1 MPARIDDILVLDTA
15 VSKTGLAK
23 YLRDREAVLPS
34 DFGGLGDGVAD
45 DTAAIQACFDRAGA
59 DQKFAMIPPG
69 TWNVSGTVTLPG
81 PAPGLIMQGTIRY
94 TGTAPTSV
102 LVLGD
107 GGTVRNGEKLYSGL
121 NVIRQTISDWSSE
134 ADIGITVRN
143 VDASQIE
150 LRRVEGFTIGMR
162 TLGDG
167 RGVED
172 STFTLGRIVNNCIGL
187 DIWCATATAWNTSNR
202 YYGGHFACATG
213 VNAALDRFGVRLG
226 NEPGAYSNHNRHVFD
241 APNFELRQAGSNIAI
256 PFLNQTS
263 GSAIHARAMRME
275 ACSPLAARHTAGA
288 QDCEYDVAWTNTYLV
303 GIDYTA
309 TANRCG
315 NAVINRHRAPASRF
329 QRFLAGVPNTRA
341 VAFRQSA
348 TEIGVEGL
356 IALATSTTTATFM
369 ADFCFNG
376 LTDLTPTDRAVT
388 LAANRG
394 LGWMLD
400 TSQAKEFAL
409 AHWLTSGAS
418 GGRLFVRVFD
428 GAGNVREDIAGDVL
442 ASITTMQWNG
452 PAKGWNAGA
461 PMDDAN
467 LNRRQTLRVGASV
480 AYAQVGV
487 IGFDGSID
495 LQSLRLYGLPEAAPA
510 VLNGTPLLTGALF
523 GSGRREFAAEVSWDL
538 PSLAPGA
545 TALTDVTVNGAR
557 AGDLA
562 TASLVSSTRFIE
574 LDAAVWSNNTVRVMA
589 RNISAATFDLAAA
602 TLSVGV
608 TKRRVP

>member
-1 MPARIDDILVLDTA
+1 MPARIDDLLVLNA
-15 VSKTGLAK
+15 NLNKTDFAK
-23 YLRDREAVLPS
+23 YLRDREAVLPN

-45 DTAAIQACFDRAGA
+45 DRTAIQAAFDRAGA

-81 PAPGLIMQGTIRY
+81 GARGLIMQGTIRY

-107 GGTVRNGEKLYSGL
+107 GGTIRNAEKLYAGL

-172 STFTLGRIVNNCIGL
+172 STFTLGRIVNNRIGL
-187 DIWCATATAWNTSNR
+187 DIWCATATAWNTSIR
-202 YYGGHFACATG
+202 YYGGHFAQATG
-213 VNAALDRFGVRLG
+213 VNAAQDRFGVRFG
-226 NEPGAYSNHNRHVFD
+226 NEAGAYSNHNRHVFD

-263 GSAIHARAMRME
+263 GSAIIARNMRME

-288 QDCEYDVAWTNTYLV
+288 QDCEYDIAWTNTYLV

-341 VAFRQSA
+341 AAFRQSA
-348 TEIGVEGL
+348 TEVGVEGL
-356 IALATSTTTATFM
+356 ITIATSTTTATFM

-467 LNRRQTLRVGASV
+467 FNRRQTIRVGAAV

-487 IGFDGSID
+487 IGFDGPID

-545 TALTDVTVNGAR
+545 TSLIDVTLNGAR

-562 TASLVSSTRFIE
+562 QASLVSSTRFIE

-589 RNISAATFDLAAA
+589 RNISTATFDLAAS

-608 TKRRVP
+608 TKRRIA

>member
-1 MPARIDDILVLDTA
+1 MEFP
-15 VSKTGLAK
+15 
-23 YLRDREAVLPS
+23 LPN
-34 DFGGLGDGVAD
+34 DFAGLGDGVAD
-45 DTAAIQACFDRAGA
+45 DRTAIQAAFDRAGA

-81 PAPGLIMQGTIRY
+81 GARGLIMQGTIRY
-94 TGTAPTSV
+94 TGTAPTFV

-107 GGTVRNGEKLYSGL
+107 GGTIRNAEKLYTGL

-172 STFTLGRIVNNCIGL
+172 STFTLGRIVNNRIGL
-187 DIWCATATAWNTSNR
+187 DIWCATATAWNTSVR
-202 YYGGHFACATG
+202 YYGGHFAHATG
-213 VNAALDRFGVRLG
+213 VNASQDRFGVRFG

-263 GSAIHARAMRME
+263 GSAIIARNMRME
-275 ACSPLAARHTAGA
+275 ACSPIAARHTGTA

-309 TANRCG
+309 TATRCG
-315 NAVINRHRAPASRF
+315 NAVINRHRAPASRLT
-329 QRFLAGVPNTRA
+329 RFLAGCENVRA
-341 VAFRQSA
+341 RAFRQSA
-348 TEIGVEGL
+348 TEVGVEGL
-356 IALATSTTTATFM
+356 VTIATSTTTATYI

-376 LTDLTPTDRAVT
+376 LIGLVPNGRGIE

-394 LGWMLD
+394 LGWIVD
-400 TSQAKEFAL
+400 VSQAKEIAI
-409 AHWLTSGAS
+409 AHSLVAGAA
-418 GGRLFVRVFD
+418 GGRLFARLFD
-428 GAGNVREDIAGDVL
+428 AAGNIREDVAGDIL
-442 ASITTMQWNG
+442 ASLTTMLWSA
-452 PAKGWNAGA
+452 PAKGWHAGA

-467 LNRRQTLRVGASV
+467 LNRRMTLRFGPGVSF
-480 AYAQVGV
+480 AQVGIV
-487 IGFDGSID
+487 GFDGVID
-495 LQSLRLYGLPEAAPA
+495 LEAIRLYGLPEFAPGI
-510 VLNGTPLLTGALF
+510 LNGTPTLPN
-523 GSGRREFAAEVSWDL
+523 SGRRSLAVETELDL
-538 PSLAPGA
+538 PNLGPGA
-545 TALTDVTVNGAR
+545 EHLFDVTVAGAR
-557 AGDLA
+557 QGDLCS
-562 TASLVSSTRFIE
+562 ASLSTSSRFVQV
-574 LDAAVWSNNTVRVMA
+574 AGHVWTNNTVRVVA
-589 RNISAATFDLAAA
+589 RNVSGFSVDLPAA

-608 TKRRVP
+608 VKRRVA

>member
-1 MPARIDDILVLDTA
+1 MPARIDDLLVLNANLNKSDF
-15 VSKTGLAK
+15 AK
-23 YLRDREAVLPS
+23 YLRDREAVLPN

-45 DTAAIQACFDRAGA
+45 DRTSIQAAFDRAGA

-81 PAPGLIMQGTIRY
+81 GARGLIMQGTIRY

-107 GGTVRNGEKLYSGL
+107 GGTIRNAEKLYTGL
-121 NVIRQTISDWSSE
+121 NVIRQTQSDWSSE

-172 STFTLGRIVNNCIGL
+172 STFTLGRIVNNRIGL
-187 DIWCATATAWNTSNR
+187 DIWCATATAWNTSIR
-202 YYGGHFACATG
+202 YYGGHFAQATG
-213 VNAALDRFGVRLG
+213 VNAAQDRFGVRFG
-226 NEPGAYSNHNRHVFD
+226 NEPGAYTNHNRHVFD

-256 PFLNQTS
+256 PFLNETS
-263 GSAIHARAMRME
+263 GSAIIARNMRME

-288 QDCEYDVAWTNTYLV
+288 QDCEYDIAWTNTYLV

-341 VAFRQSA
+341 AAFRQSA

-356 IALATSTTTATFM
+356 ITIATSTTTATFM

-376 LTDLTPTDRAVT
+376 LADVAPTDRAVT

-467 LNRRQTLRVGASV
+467 FNRRQTIRVGASV

-487 IGFDGSID
+487 IGFDGPID

-545 TALTDVTVNGAR
+545 TALLDVTVNGAR
-557 AGDLA
+557 AGDMA

-602 TLSVGV
+602 TLSVEIV
-608 TKRRVP
+608 KRRIP

>member
-1 MPARIDDILVLDTA
+1 MPARIDDLLVLNANLNKSDF
-15 VSKTGLAK
+15 AK
-23 YLRDREAVLPS
+23 YLRDREAVLPN

-45 DTAAIQACFDRAGA
+45 DRTAIQAAFDRAGA

-81 PAPGLIMQGTIRY
+81 GARGLIMQGTIRY

-107 GGTVRNGEKLYSGL
+107 GGTIRNAEKLYTGL
-121 NVIRQTISDWSSE
+121 NVIRQTLSDWSSE

-172 STFTLGRIVNNCIGL
+172 STFTLGRIVNNRIGL
-187 DIWCATATAWNTSNR
+187 DIWCATATAWNTSIR
-202 YYGGHFACATG
+202 YYGGHFAQATG
-213 VNAALDRFGVRLG
+213 VNAAQDRFGVRFG
-226 NEPGAYSNHNRHVFD
+226 NEAGAYSNHNRHVFD

-263 GSAIHARAMRME
+263 GSAIIARNMRME

-288 QDCEYDVAWTNTYLV
+288 QDCEYDIAWTNTYLV

-329 QRFLAGVPNTRA
+329 QRFLAGVPNARA

-348 TEIGVEGL
+348 TEVGVEGL
-356 IALATSTTTATFM
+356 ITIATSTTTATFM

-376 LTDLTPTDRAVT
+376 LTDLTPTDRAVN

-467 LNRRQTLRVGASV
+467 FNRRQTIRVGAAV

-487 IGFDGSID
+487 IGFDGPID

-523 GSGRREFAAEVSWDL
+523 GSGRRELAAEVSWDL

-545 TALTDVTVNGAR
+545 TALIDVTVNGAR

-562 TASLVSSTRFIE
+562 VASLVSSTRFIE

-602 TLSVGV
+602 TLSVQV
-608 TKRRVP
+608 VKRRVP